1 MFLKKLLFC
10 CFLAISLLSTQSK
23 EVIDDHAIY
32 ISVIK
37 VAHDKLAP
45 TATIHMRVFADDLKS
60 ALRNKFGYEA
70 ISEKETFCADYEGYI
85 NKYFE
90 KKFLFSINQ
99 ENITYHLINCQR
111 TDDVYQLEFE
121 MVCPDK
127 WQKVQ
132 IEAPFFM
139 ELFPNQSNVIHLE
152 DSGNKRFGRTTKG
165 NEILKIRL

>member
-1 MFLKKLLFC
+1 MFLKRLMFY
-10 CFLAISLLSTQSK
+10 CFLALSLLSTQSTTII
-23 EVIDDHAIY
+23 EDHAIY

-37 VAHDKLAP
+37 IAHDKLAP

-70 ISEKETFCADYEGYI
+70 ISEKETFCSDYEGYI

-90 KKFLFSINQ
+90 KQFLFNINQ
-99 ENITYHLINCQR
+99 ESIPFYLINCQR
-111 TDDVYQLEFE
+111 TDEVYQLEFE
-121 MVCPDK
+121 MTCPNK
-127 WQKVQ
+127 WQKVL

-152 DSGNKRFGRTTKG
+152 DSGNKRFGRVTKG
-165 NEILKIRL
+165 NETLKIRL

>member
-1 MFLKKLLFC
+1 MLIFVFLG
-10 CFLAISLLSTQSK
+10 ISLLSTQTINK
-23 EVIDDHAIY
+23 MEDHAIY

-37 VAHDKLAP
+37 VAHEKMAP

-60 ALRNKFGYEA
+60 ALRNKFGYET
-70 ISEKETFCADYEGYI
+70 IMEKETFCADYEGYI

-90 KKFLFSINQ
+90 KKFLFSVNQ
-99 ENITYHLINCQR
+99 ENREYYILDCER
-111 TDDVYQLEFE
+111 TEEVYQLTFE
-121 MVCPDK
+121 MDCPENWK
-127 WQKVQ
+127 QVI

-152 DSGNKRFGRTTKG
+152 SSGTKRMGRTTKG